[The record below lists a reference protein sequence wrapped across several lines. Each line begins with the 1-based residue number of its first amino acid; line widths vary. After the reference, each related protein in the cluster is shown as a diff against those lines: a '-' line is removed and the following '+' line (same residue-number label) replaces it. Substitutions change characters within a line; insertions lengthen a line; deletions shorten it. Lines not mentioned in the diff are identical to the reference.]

1 MALASLTNVC
11 TTGEGVVSRRRFMAA
26 AAGFAGATGLTSWPA
41 DFALQAAELKKKHR
55 ACILLFMGGGPSQF
69 ETFDPKPGTPTGGP
83 TQAIATAVPGID
95 IAADWTETA
104 KVMNELAV
112 IRSMTDKE
120 GEHERAK
127 YHLHTGYLPSPAVK
141 HPTLGSIVASEIA
154 PAEFELPHFVKVNGR
169 TTGLSAS
176 YLGMNFA
183 PFSVADPN
191 KLPRNVALP
200 AGVTPERLASRL
212 DLSRRLSEEFAEAGG
227 RPLVQDHRQL
237 YDRAGRLVT
246 SSELAAFDVSQE
258 SDAVRDRYG
267 RNPFGQG
274 CLLARRLIERGIT
287 FVEVSSSHPQAPA
300 AWDTHIDNFDVTR
313 LLVNWVDPAYAAL
326 ISELKDRGLLESTL
340 VIWMGEFGRTPKIND
355 RGKTGGRD
363 HFPNAFNVVLAGSG
377 VKGGQVIGATTT
389 DGSAVKD
396 RPVTVPD
403 LFASFYR
410 ALDIDG
416 NKEHLA
422 PGDLP
427 VKLVKDGTAVSE
439 LFS

>member
-1 MALASLTNVC
+1 MNLASMTDVC
-11 TTGEGVVSRRRFMAA
+11 TTGEGVASRRTFLGAMAG
-26 AAGFAGATGLTSWPA
+26 AAGAGLASYPSRL
-41 DFALQAAELKKKHR
+41 ALQAAELKKKHK

-83 TQAIATAVPGID
+83 TKAIPTAVPGID
-95 IAADWTETA
+95 IAADWTHTA
-104 KVMNELAV
+104 KVMKELAV

-120 GEHERAK
+120 GEHERAR
-127 YHLHTGYLPSPAVK
+127 YHLHTGYPMSPSVR

-154 PAEFELPHFVKVNGR
+154 PADFELPHFVKIGSR
-169 TTGLSAS
+169 STGPSAS
-176 YLGMNFA
+176 YLGMKYA
-183 PFSVADPN
+183 PFDVGDAT

-200 AGVTPERLASRL
+200 TGVTPERFAGRL
-212 DLSRRLSEEFAEAGG
+212 ELSRRLYEEFAEAGG
-227 RPLVQDHRQL
+227 RKLVEDHRQL
-237 YDRAGRLVT
+237 YERAGRLVT
-246 SSELAAFDVSQE
+246 SSELTAFDLAKE
-258 SDAVRDRYG
+258 PDAIRDRYG

-287 FVEVSSSHPQAPA
+287 FVEVASGHPQAPA

-326 ISELKDRGLLESTL
+326 ISELKDRGLLDSTL

-363 HFPNAFNVVLAGSG
+363 HFPKAFNVALAGCG
-377 VKGGQVIGATTT
+377 IKGGQVIGATTP

-403 LFASFYR
+403 LFASFCK
-410 ALDIDG
+410 ALDIDAT
-416 NKEHLA
+416 KEHLA

-427 VKLVKDGTAVSE
+427 VKLVKDGKPVGE
-439 LFS
+439 LFG